1 MDCDCK
7 KIHEEL
13 VFLYADNEMGQEM
26 LVAFERHLAACPE
39 CAQNAQFIQKFLMIV
54 RQRCGRAYA
63 PNSLRERILAALPH
77 RRGYLA

>member
-1 MDCDCK
+1 MDCNCK

-26 LVAFERHLAACPE
+26 LVAFKSHLARCPE
-39 CAQNAQFIQKFLMIV
+39 CAHDAEFTRKLLMVV
-54 RQRCGRAYA
+54 RQRCGRTTA

-77 RRGYLA
+77 RRGFVS

>member
-26 LVAFERHLAACPE
+26 LVTFQRHIADCPGCAAE
-39 CAQNAQFIQKFLMIV
+39 MDLIRRMKQAL
-54 RQRCGRAYA
+54 GRLGGEGVDPAVTR
-63 PNSLRERILAALPH
+63 LRAHAAGL
-77 RRGYLA
+77 GT

>member
-26 LVAFERHLAACPE
+26 LVAFKRHLADCPE
-39 CAQNAQFIQKFLMIV
+39 CAQDAQYTQKFLMV
-54 RQRCGRAYA
+54 FRQRARRARA
-63 PNSLRERILAALPH
+63 PRSLRERILAGLAH
-77 RRGYLA
+77 RRP

>member
-26 LVAFERHLAACPE
+26 LVAFKRHLAVCPG
-39 CAQNAQFIQKFLMIV
+39 CAQDAQFIQKFLMIV
-54 RQRCGRAYA
+54 RQRCARASA

-77 RRGYLA
+77 RQGYLA

>member
-13 VFLYADNEMGQEM
+13 VFLYADNEMGQET
-26 LVAFERHLAACPE
+26 LVAFKQHLAACPE
-39 CAQNAQFIQKFLMIV
+39 CAQDTKFTQKLLLVV
-54 RQRCGRAYA
+54 RQRCGRASA

-77 RRGYLA
+77 RRL